1 MAYIPVIILF
11 LIFIILAILY
21 KLGKN
26 KKPFFRAFISMIIG
40 LSLLVI
46 INITSFATG
55 IKIPISITTV
65 GVAAGLGVPG
75 VTLLLFLNIL

>member
-1 MAYIPVIILF
+1 
-11 LIFIILAILY
+11 
-21 KLGKN
+21 
-26 KKPFFRAFISMIIG
+26 MIIG